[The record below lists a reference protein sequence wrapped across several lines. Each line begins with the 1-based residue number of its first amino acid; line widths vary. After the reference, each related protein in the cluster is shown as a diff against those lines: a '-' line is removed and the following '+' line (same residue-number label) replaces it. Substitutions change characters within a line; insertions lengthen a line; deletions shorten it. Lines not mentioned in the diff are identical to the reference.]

1 MYPQVAIATAAAPA
15 EPDAGA
21 PSPAPSSGQG
31 SLTDFMTAHGLGKFT
46 APMESDQAVTSVE
59 DLLQFNDDEARWG

>member
-1 MYPQVAIATAAAPA
+1 
-15 EPDAGA
+15 
-21 PSPAPSSGQG
+21 
-31 SLTDFMTAHGLGKFT
+31 MTAHGLGKFT